1 MANILAWNS
10 YINQNWKDLL
20 LIFSLEFSCFY
31 IIITLIISYPLMI
44 NSSSWKGRKSRWPQH
59 GLNTSRFWDHDLL
72 IKKFSRQKIS
82 ARFFKKI
89 QSKNRKI
96 SPKTKKIDSC
106 QLKNTSNSPIVKIF
120 LCLLSNF
127 FSKDKIAKSA
137 KNFFSK
143 NRNKTDLCPVQ
154 AHRAEW
160 RGFLG
165 NRSSSFAPRAIPGQ
179 IAGHEA
185 LTPG

>member
-31 IIITLIISYPLMI
+31 IIISLIISYPLMI

-106 QLKNTSNSPIVKIF
+106 PVEKYFKFTNRQNFPLISWAIFFKRQNRKIGK
-120 LCLLSNF
+120 F
-127 FSKDKIAKSA
+127 FFQKSQQ
-137 KNFFSK
+137 NG
-143 NRNKTDLCPVQ
+143 LV
-154 AHRAEW
+154 
-160 RGFLG
+160 
-165 NRSSSFAPRAIPGQ
+165 SSSSSPSGMKRIFGK
-179 IAGHEA
+179 
-185 LTPG
+185 